1 MNTQKINLFIIG
13 SNALLVQGLRNYLGK
28 RFGIKLNISIYFGGE
43 SALKKV
49 DQDTSIVILDYFIP
63 HENGND
69 IQENIEKIN
78 PKTQVIML
86 TSNEEIGIAIES
98 FRKGAIDYVIKGDK
112 AWKKLNSL
120 IYSIL
125 TYPIRVMVKEFGIS
139 RYLAMFLLTFG
150 TMAIAVYLVLRFM
163 H

>member
-1 MNTQKINLFIIG
+1 
-13 SNALLVQGLRNYLGK
+13 VQGLRNYLGK

-98 FRKGAIDYVIKGDK
+98 FRKGAIDYVIKVEKSG
-112 AWKKLNSL
+112 KKISST
-120 IYSIL
+120 IYKIA
-125 TYPIRVMVKEFGIS
+125 TYPIQIMVKEFRIPK
-139 RYLAMFLLTFG
+139 YLAMFLLTFVAMG
-150 TMAIAVYLVLRFM
+150 IGVYFILRFI
-163 H
+163 